1 MRVSTPNAKKRRT
14 WKTAGLH
21 QQQKVETNMT
31 YSTVLAARTT
41 DLETF
46 VTAWHDW
53 GRDRVM
59 EQGQLGSSL
68 SQVMLGGERSGE
80 VNVSF
85 QWDSIDQAMDG
96 LAAANSDN
104 EIMSLYQSCGFT
116 VQRRS
121 LARTITERGSRDG
134 KYVSTVM
141 FTADPTD
148 DETASANID
157 TMWGMLSAGSNGC
170 VWAQVVAGG
179 QFTGMYAMIN
189 WVDSLDAYMEAA
201 NTANSS
207 EAGQKIQSD
216 HNLQGTSRSFA
227 RSL

>member
-1 MRVSTPNAKKRRT
+1 
-14 WKTAGLH
+14 
-21 QQQKVETNMT
+21 MT
-31 YSTVLAARTT
+31 YSTVLAARAT
-41 DLETF
+41 DLDTF
-46 VTAWHDW
+46 VSAWHDW

-59 EQGQLGSSL
+59 EQGQLGASI
-68 SQVMLGGERSGE
+68 SQVMLGGERAGE
-80 VNVSF
+80 VNISF

-96 LAAANSDN
+96 LAAANSDA
-104 EIMSLYQSCGFT
+104 EIMSLYQSCGFAA
-116 VQRRS
+116 QRRS

-157 TMWGMLSAGSNGC
+157 TMWAMLSEGSNGC

-189 WVDSLDAYMEAA
+189 WVDSLDVYMEAA

-207 EAGQKIQSD
+207 EVGRKIQAA
-216 HNLQGTSRSFA
+216 HNLQQISRSLA
-227 RSL
+227 RSLG